1 MSFVLIFINVK
12 MNIVL
17 LYLII
22 VFRVLNNI
30 YIYMCY
36 SFTFVRKIHYI
47 FVLIE
52 IVLTVTTMK

>member
-1 MSFVLIFINVK
+1 MSFVLIFINIK

-30 YIYMCY
+30 CY

>member
-30 YIYMCY
+30 YIYVCY

-52 IVLTVTTMK
+52 IVF